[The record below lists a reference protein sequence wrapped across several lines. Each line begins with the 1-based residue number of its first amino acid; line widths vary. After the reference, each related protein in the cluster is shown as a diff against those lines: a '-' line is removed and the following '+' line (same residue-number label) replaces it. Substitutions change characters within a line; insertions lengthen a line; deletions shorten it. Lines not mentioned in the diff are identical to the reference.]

1 LTIIFIKRSV
11 VGMRPLVAVVGG
23 LAATALALS
32 ACSGSPVA
40 DGGSGESGGR
50 LKVVAGL
57 YPLAYAAQQVGGDA
71 VEVTTLTAPGVE
83 PHDLEL
89 SPTQVAQIA
98 DADVVLYVKGLQP
111 AVDEAIAQ
119 EAPDRAIDVTDGLSL
134 LPATSEQEGEA
145 GGAGTD
151 PHVWLYP
158 PDMAAIGTAV
168 ASRLEQIDPS
178 AAAGIDQR
186 TAALTA
192 RMDALDADF
201 SAGLADCAITDMV
214 VSHEA
219 FGYLAKA
226 YGLTQVGLSGLDPE
240 AEPSPARLK
249 AVADL
254 VRQKGVDTIYYE
266 TLVSPKVAQT
276 IADETGATATMLD
289 PIEGLA
295 VDATGDY
302 ETIMRTNL
310 ATLQKGQHCS

>member
-1 LTIIFIKRSV
+1 
-11 VGMRPLVAVVGG
+11 MRPLVAVVGG
-23 LAATALALS
+23 LAATALVLS
-32 ACSGSPVA
+32 ACSGSPAA
-40 DGGSGESGGR
+40 DGGSGDSAGR

-71 VEVTTLTAPGVE
+71 VDVTTLTAPGVE

-145 GGAGTD
+145 GGGGTD

-178 AAAGIDQR
+178 ATAGIDQR
-186 TAALTA
+186 TADLTA
-192 RMDALDADF
+192 RMDALDSDF
-201 SAGLADCAITDMV
+201 SAGLANCAITDVV

-295 VDATGDY
+295 VDASGDY